1 MSRRVL
7 ILGAGPA
14 GLAAAYRLQE
24 LGHDDF
30 EVIEAR
36 STPGGLASSETSRNG
51 FVYDIGGHVL
61 FSHFR
66 YFDELFDRMLG
77 DRYQELERESW
88 IWIMNRFLPYPFQ
101 NNIKYLPK
109 EAVLE
114 CVLGLIEASRTP
126 AAPYGTFEEL
136 IHGVFGAGIAKHFM
150 MPYNFKVWAHPP
162 RMLGTRWIGERVPV
176 VDIERVLGNVI
187 LDRDDISWGPNN
199 TFKYPLHGG
208 TGGLFT
214 RIAATLQGKIR
225 YGDPVV
231 AVDSR
236 RKRVSLGSG
245 DEAGY
250 DDLVSTIPLDRLVD
264 AIPEAPAEVRR
275 ATGRLLHSGSAIIG
289 VGVRQPCPSKKC
301 WMYFPE
307 ASSPFYRVTYL
318 SNYSPEVV
326 PDAST
331 HYSLLAEVSRSPY
344 KPVNLDTVV
353 DEVIEGMVATRLL
366 SLADLRDVVDTHL
379 IVRDYTYPIPSL
391 DRDAALSVI
400 QPWLEARGIHSRGRF
415 GAWKYE
421 IGNMD
426 HAVQMGA
433 ECADRILLGTPEH
446 CWNDEI
452 LPKEKQTLRLMP
464 ETKEG
469 GARPAAEAAAAAVTG
484 DDALVSAER

>member
-1 MSRRVL
+1 MSRIL

-14 GLAAAYRLQE
+14 GLAAAYRLKE

-30 EVIEAR
+30 EVLEAR
-36 STPGGLASSETSRNG
+36 ATPGGLASSETSRNG

-77 DRYQELERESW
+77 DGYQELERESW
-88 IWIMNRFLPYPFQ
+88 IWIMDRFLPYPFQ

-114 CVLGLIEASRTP
+114 CVLGLIEANRAGQS
-126 AAPYGTFEEL
+126 PYDNFEDL

-187 LDRDDISWGPNN
+187 LDRDDVSWGPNN

-214 RIAATLQGKIR
+214 RIAATLRGKIR
-225 YGDPVV
+225 YGASVISID
-231 AVDSR
+231 AR
-236 RKRVSLGSG
+236 RKRVTLDTGKEVDY
-245 DEAGY
+245 DE
-250 DDLVSTIPLDRLVD
+250 LVSTIPLDRLVEGI
-264 AIPEAPAEVRR
+264 AEAPPEVRR
-275 ATGRLLHSGSAIIG
+275 ATGDLLHSGSAIVG

-307 ASSPFYRVTYL
+307 SSSPFYRVTYL

-353 DEVIEGMVATRLL
+353 DEVIDGMVASRLL
-366 SLADLRDVVDTHL
+366 SPADRRDIVDTHL

-391 DRDAALSVI
+391 DRDAGLSVI
-400 QPWLEARGIHSRGRF
+400 QPWLEARNIHSRGRF

-433 ECADRILLGTPEH
+433 ECVDRILLGTREL

-452 LPKEKQTLRLMP
+452 LPKDEQTLRLMP
-464 ETKEG
+464 E
-469 GARPAAEAAAAAVTG
+469 AAASAVVADVAQEDFVGATSE
-484 DDALVSAER
+484 A

>member
-14 GLAAAYRLQE
+14 GLAAAYRLKE

-30 EVIEAR
+30 EVLEAR
-36 STPGGLASSETSRNG
+36 RSPGGLASSETSRNG

-77 DRYQELERESW
+77 NEYQELERESW
-88 IWIMNRFLPYPFQ
+88 IWIMDRFLPYPFQ

-114 CVLGLIEASRTP
+114 CVLGLIAASRAPKTP
-126 AAPYGTFEEL
+126 YRTFEDL
-136 IHGVFGAGIAKHFM
+136 IHGVFGEGIAKHFM

-162 RMLGTRWIGERVPV
+162 SMLGTRWIGERVPV

-187 LDRDDISWGPNN
+187 MDRDDISWGPNN
-199 TFKYPLHGG
+199 TFKYPRHGG

-214 RIAATLQGKIR
+214 RVAATLEGKIR
-225 YGDPVV
+225 YGAPVV
-231 AVDSR
+231 SIDAR
-236 RKRVSLGSG
+236 RKRVALETG
-245 DEAGY
+245 EETGY
-250 DDLVSTIPLDRLVD
+250 DELISTIPIDRLVD
-264 AIPEAPAEVRR
+264 GIDGAPAEVRR
-275 ATGRLLHSGSAIIG
+275 ATGDLLHSGSAIVG

-301 WMYFPE
+301 WIYFPE

-331 HYSLLAEVSRSPY
+331 HYSLLAEVSRSPH
-344 KPVNLDTVV
+344 KPVNLETVV
-353 DEVIEGMVATRLL
+353 DEVVDGMVASRLL
-366 SLADLRDVVDTHL
+366 SPADLRDVVDTHL
-379 IVRDYTYPIPSL
+379 IVRDYTYPIPSI
-391 DRDAALSVI
+391 DRDRGLSVI
-400 QPWLEARGIHSRGRF
+400 QPWLESKNIYSRGRF
-415 GAWKYE
+415 GSWKYE

-433 ECADRILLGTPEH
+433 ECADRILLGTPER

-464 ETKEG
+464 AES
-469 GARPAAEAAAAAVTG
+469 GASSEAAAPESE
-484 DDALVSAER
+484 LVGAPAEA